1 MERTAIYPGTFDPVT
16 LGHLDIISRGARLFE
31 NVIVAVVVNR
41 EKTPLFTPDER
52 VRQLQESVAD
62 LPNVEVHQFGGLL
75 IDYVKEVEAHVI
87 IRGLRA
93 ISDFENEFQMA
104 AMNHQLDPEMETI
117 FLMAGESTTFVSS
130 RLIKEIAAMG
140 GDVSKFVP
148 AGVVPDLV
156 TAIRNETS

>member
-31 NVIVAVVVNR
+31 KVIVAVVVNR

-62 LPNVEVHQFGGLL
+62 LPNVEVAQFGGLL
-75 IDYVKEVEAHVI
+75 VDYVKQVKAHVI

-117 FLMAGESTTFVSS
+117 FLMAGEATTFVSS

-140 GDVSKFVP
+140 GDVRKFVP
-148 AGVVPDLV
+148 SGVVPDLLA
-156 TAIRNETS
+156 AIGNETS